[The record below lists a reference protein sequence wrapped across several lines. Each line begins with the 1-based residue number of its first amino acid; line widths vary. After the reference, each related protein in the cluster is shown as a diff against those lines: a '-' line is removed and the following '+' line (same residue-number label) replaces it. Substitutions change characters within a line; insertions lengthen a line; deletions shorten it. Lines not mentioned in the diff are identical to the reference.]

1 MTSISRH
8 LFMSSTNPARISQIR
23 GSVVAEDP
31 FTINWVLVNELAIGT
46 APCTE
51 SHLDLLTE
59 QGIRAVFSLCSS
71 LEMPPPKDLHQRFVC
86 ERLVLPD
93 HRSGRMPELAE
104 IEAALDVLS
113 RLLGHG
119 SVYVHCVA
127 AIERSPLLCL
137 CWLVKHYRQSPQSA
151 LDYMMQVHPLT
162 NPLPGQLMLVSE
174 LYRLH
179 QEPHS

>member
-1 MTSISRH
+1 M
-8 LFMSSTNPARISQIR
+8 
-23 GSVVAEDP
+23 AEAP

-51 SHLDLLTE
+51 SHLDLLAE
-59 QGIRAVFSLCSS
+59 QGIRAVLSLCSS
-71 LEMPPPKDLHQRFVC
+71 LEMPPPKDLHQRFIC

-93 HRSGRMPELAE
+93 HRSGRMPDLAE

-113 RLLGHG
+113 RLLCKGP
-119 SVYVHCVA
+119 VFVHCAA

-137 CWLVKHYRQSPQSA
+137 CWLVIHYRQSPQSA

-162 NPLPGQLMLVSE
+162 NPLPGQLTLVSE
-174 LYRLH
+174 FYRMQQELH
-179 QEPHS
+179 P